1 MTGLRV
7 IAARC
12 IGAFRRRRSDADLS
26 LEIDSHLEALIDEYV
41 RRGVTR
47 HEALAAAR
55 RDFGGIEQMK
65 DTYRDQRGLPF
76 LAAVGRDVA
85 YALRQLH
92 SRPAFAAIAIGSIAL
107 GIAATSVAF
116 AFLDT
121 LVLDPIPYPGAD
133 RMFTMMAYTE
143 KGEGRGGI
151 ALNGREF
158 AELQKLG
165 VLDGAI
171 AMAAWDMTMTGG
183 DLPVHAVAGQ
193 FSGNVFE
200 YHGVRMA
207 RGRPFTMVEAP
218 PDREPP
224 PVVVLSHR
232 FWMRQ
237 FGGAERI
244 LGRTIRLDG
253 EPFTVIGVAPPRF
266 RGGADLYMPLRRPL
280 DPKNYYGVEA
290 RVREGLSVTND
301 PADAQRLIAPAVE
314 AVLQPFVERLMRETP
329 GRFPPDA
336 HRVRLAS
343 AVATQAARFRTTFTL
358 LIVAA
363 AGLLA
368 LGCANV
374 SILLLA
380 RAANRQHEMAVR
392 AAIGASRRR
401 LIGQLLVESLV
412 LAVIGGALG
421 VLMAW
426 RGVPVILAWLPR
438 DFLPDDAAIELS
450 GVVLMVTTAI
460 AVLTGLFFGLVP
472 ALHASKP
479 GLRQSMQPG
488 LLAAT
493 ASSSKRVHNVLIAS
507 QVAVSVLLLAGAGTA
522 LTTYR
527 TLAGTTLNFEHDRV
541 LVATL
546 PLLEGS
552 YRDWTARAGF
562 FDRVRERVSTV
573 PGVEDAGLSF
583 GFVCCAGPA
592 VPPLQ
597 PMLLAGREA
606 GGIQP
611 ATVLRA
617 SPDLFSTLAI
627 KARAGRIWTEAEHR
641 RAARVAVVAQHGA
654 SRLWPGQNPIGQRVR
669 MPQLKA
675 RQSWQVSAPGSD
687 EWLDVIGVVADIPT
701 TGLGQPSRWPVVY
714 VPFTLNMDDIAK
726 LVVRTRGEPLAFV
739 GALRSQIHKI
749 DPNQPLSTTE
759 TADDVLRS
767 TGWGREQVIAA
778 VLVVIAAMG
787 LLLASIGLYSVISY
801 IGAQRAREF
810 GIRRALGAPTADL
823 VWGTV
828 KPTVAAV
835 GVGAVGGVAL
845 SVTIDRVTS
854 QLAQLKA
861 RDPMVLATVVGVLF
875 VVAASASLIPAWRTS
890 RVSPLT
896 ALRSE

>member
-1 MTGLRV
+1 VTLRV
-7 IAARC
+7 MVAKC
-12 IGAFRRRRSDADLS
+12 VGVFRRRRADADLS
-26 LEIDSHLEALIDEYV
+26 LDIDAHLEALAEEHMRKGMPPDGA
-41 RRGVTR
+41 R
-47 HEALAAAR
+47 AAAR
-55 RDFGGIEQMK
+55 RDFGGVEQMK
-65 DTYRDQRGLPF
+65 EAYRDQRGLPF
-76 LAAVGRDVA
+76 VHAIGRDVT
-85 YALRQLH
+85 YALRQLR
-92 SRPAFAAIAIGSIAL
+92 SKPAFAAIAVGSIAL

-116 AFLDT
+116 AFLDA
-121 LVLDPIPYPGAD
+121 LVLNPIPYPGAD
-133 RMFTMMAYTE
+133 RMFTMMAQTE

-151 ALNGREF
+151 SLNGREF
-158 AELQKLG
+158 AEFQKLG
-165 VLDGAI
+165 VLDDAI

-183 DLPVHAVAGQ
+183 DLPVHVVAGQ

-207 RGRPFTMVEAP
+207 RGRPFTMAEAP

-232 FWMRQ
+232 FWLRQ
-237 FGGAERI
+237 FGGDDGA

-266 RGGADLYMPLRRPL
+266 RGGADVYMPLRRPL
-280 DPKNYYGVEA
+280 DPKNYYGVQG
-290 RVREGLSVTND
+290 RVREGLSMAND
-301 PADAQRLIAPAVE
+301 PPDAQRLVAPAVE
-314 AVLQPFVERLMRETP
+314 TVLQLFLERLMRENP
-329 GRFPPDA
+329 GRFPPDVR
-336 HRVRLAS
+336 RVRLAS
-343 AVATQAARFRTTFTL
+343 AVAARAARFRTTFTL

-380 RAANRQHEMAVR
+380 RAANRRHEMAVR

-421 VLMAW
+421 VLLAW
-426 RGVPVILAWLPR
+426 RGVSAILAWLPR
-438 DFLPDDAAIELS
+438 DFLPDDAAIGLS

-460 AVLTGLFFGLVP
+460 AVLTGLLFGLVP

-488 LLAAT
+488 LVAAT
-493 ASSSKRVHNVLIAS
+493 SPGGKRVHHMLIAS

-562 FDRVRERVSTV
+562 FDRVRERVSMV
-573 PGVEDAGLSF
+573 PGVEDAALSF

-597 PMLLAGREA
+597 PMLLAGRET

-611 ATVLRA
+611 VTVLRA
-617 SPDLFSTLAI
+617 SPNLFSTLAI
-627 KARAGRIWTEAEHR
+627 KARAGRIWTEAEQR

-726 LVVRTRGEPLAFV
+726 VVVRVRGEPLALV
-739 GALRSQIHKI
+739 GALRSQIQKI

-778 VLVVIAAMG
+778 VLVVIAAVG

-828 KPTVAAV
+828 KPAVAAV
-835 GVGAVGGVAL
+835 VVGAASGVLL
-845 SVTIDRVTS
+845 SVTIDRVTT

-861 RDPMVLATVVGVLF
+861 RDPMVLAAVVGVLL
-875 VVAASASLIPAWRTS
+875 VVGAAASLIPAWRTS
-890 RVSPLT
+890 RVSPLA